1 MTPTPPCFSNLT
13 DIANPITLS
22 KNQNQARGWRMAT
35 MIIEGDRA
43 KAASGKTYE
52 VRNPATGEIVDE
64 VPAGGAADV
73 DKAAQAASKAFAT
86 WSKLPANQ
94 RRELLHKASQHML
107 GKVEE
112 IAVILTKEQGKTL
125 LESRL
130 EAKRFGEN
138 IGWFADL
145 ADKIHGRH
153 VRLPD
158 LTTYGLVV
166 RKPIGVCGAI
176 VPWNFPLTLAAN
188 KVGPA
193 VAAGN
198 TVVLKPAST
207 TPLSTLACIE
217 ALIEG
222 GLPEGVINVVI
233 GQATGEAIVEHPLI
247 RKIALTGST
256 PTGKRVMAKA
266 AEHLKKVTLE
276 LGGSDPCI
284 VLDDA
289 DLEAAARAISVGR
302 FFNCGQACLAVK
314 RLYIQE
320 GVYDALMEKLVARA
334 AKLKPG
340 NGLDKDSRMGPM
352 HTETQRAEVE
362 AQVKDAVSK
371 GARAVFGGGRPD
383 GNEYEKGWFI
393 QPAILENVP
402 DGARMWKEEVFG
414 PALPVRRIKD
424 LDEGLRLANDSQFGL
439 GSSIWTANMAHARR
453 GVQELEAGYTWVN
466 ALQIAHD
473 ELPFGGTKQ
482 SGFGKEHGVEA
493 LLQYTEEKSVVYGG
507 I

>member
-52 VRNPATGEIVDE
+52 VRNPATGEVVDE

-86 WSKLPANQ
+86 WSKLPANK
-94 RRELLHKASQHML
+94 RAEVLHRASQHML

-112 IAVILTKEQGKTL
+112 IAPILTKEQGKTL
-125 LESRL
+125 LESRI
-130 EAKRFGEN
+130 EAQRFGEN
-138 IGWFADL
+138 IAWFADL
-145 ADKIHGRH
+145 ADKIHGEH

-158 LTTYGLVV
+158 LTTYGLVI

-188 KVGPA
+188 KVAPA
-193 VAAGN
+193 IAAGN

-222 GLPEGVINVVI
+222 GLPEGVVNVVI

-266 AEHLKKVTLE
+266 SETLKKVTLE

-289 DLEAAARAISVGR
+289 DLEGAARASSVGR
-302 FFNCGQACLAVK
+302 FFNCGQQCLSTK
-314 RLYIQE
+314 RLYVQE
-320 GVYDALMEKLVARA
+320 GAYDSLLEKLVARA
-334 AKLKPG
+334 SKLKPG

-362 AQVKDAVSK
+362 AQLKDAVDR
-371 GARAVFGGGRPD
+371 GAKVVYGGGRPSGGD
-383 GNEYEKGWFI
+383 YDKGWFI
-393 QPAILENVP
+393 EPTIVENVP
-402 DGARMWKEEVFG
+402 DGARMWTEEVFG
-414 PALPVRRIKD
+414 PALPVRKVKD
-424 LDEGLRLANDSQFGL
+424 LDEALRLANDTPYGL
-439 GSSIWTANMAHARR
+439 GSSIWTSSMPAARR
-453 GVQELEAGYTWVN
+453 AVDELEAGYTWVN

-493 LLQYTEEKSVVYGG
+493 FYQYTEQKSIVYGG
-507 I
+507 V

>member
-1 MTPTPPCFSNLT
+1 
-13 DIANPITLS
+13 
-22 KNQNQARGWRMAT
+22 MAT
-35 MIIEGDRA
+35 MIIEGERA

-64 VPAGGAADV
+64 VPAGGPADV
-73 DKAAQAASKAFAT
+73 DKAAQAAWKAFAS
-86 WSKLPANQ
+86 WSKLAPAK
-94 RRELLHKASQHML
+94 RAEILHRAALHML
-107 GKVEE
+107 GKVEQ
-112 IAVILTKEQGKTL
+112 IAPILTKEQGKTL

-130 EAKRFGEN
+130 EAQRFGEN
-138 IGWFADL
+138 IAWFADV
-145 ADKIHGRH
+145 ADKIHGQH
-153 VRLPD
+153 VSLPD
-158 LTTYGLVV
+158 TTTYGLVV
-166 RKPIGVCGAI
+166 RMPIGVCGAI

-188 KVGPA
+188 KVAPA
-193 VAAGN
+193 IAAGN

-207 TPLSTLACIE
+207 TPLATLACIE

-222 GLPEGVINVVI
+222 GLPEGVVNVVL
-233 GQATGEAIVEHPLI
+233 GKATGEAIVEHPLI

-256 PTGKRVMAKA
+256 PTGKKVMAKA
-266 AEHLKKVTLE
+266 AEGLKKITLE

-362 AQVKDAVSK
+362 AQVKDALSK

-383 GNEYEKGWFI
+383 GEEYERGWFI
-393 QPAILENVP
+393 QPAILEIVP

-453 GVQELEAGYTWVN
+453 AVQELEAGYTWVN

-482 SGFGKEHGVEA
+482 SGFGKEHGLEA
-493 LLQYTEEKSVVYGG
+493 FQQYTEQKSVVVGG
-507 I
+507 V